1 MMSDI
6 VIVGNGEGVLDNK
19 NGKKIDSFNT
29 VVRLGRYVTDG
40 YEDFVG
46 TKTDIISTI
55 YWKLNIDR
63 LKKYKTILNVPLT
76 MQESF
81 IESEE
86 FIEKNYSD
94 YKDRII
100 YINGEQDINELKNE
114 FLKLIPSYNDLENVN
129 FSLGFKT
136 LYFIKKLFPDSRIYT
151 TGFDFFKTGWYWDP
165 SHNRGSANCHPYI
178 WERLWYAKAK
188 KLGWINEL

>member
-1 MMSDI
+1 MSDI

-94 YKDRII
+94 YKDKII